1 MPLFSSLHSLDDA
14 SESESDDATGP
25 PMDTY
30 WMEGGEFLWQARRDR
45 FLIWCPG
52 ALAAATAHRAKVHAF
67 HEAHADGLGLA
78 GTVEL
83 HFASRP
89 ELHANANHRRPPHGT
104 PDTVAASC
112 GRTSPGERRRR
123 VHRLVALTIDS
134 QL

>member
-1 MPLFSSLHSLDDA
+1 MMPRGRQWTPIGWK
-14 SESESDDATGP
+14 E
-25 PMDTY
+25 
-30 WMEGGEFLWQARRDR
+30 ARRDR

-123 VHRLVALTIDS
+123 VHRLAPGMADRLKVALTIDS

>member
-1 MPLFSSLHSLDDA
+1 MMPRGRQWTPIGWK
-14 SESESDDATGP
+14 E
-25 PMDTY
+25 
-30 WMEGGEFLWQARRDR
+30 ARRDR